1 MQSISELATSEH
13 DADDMAEQEN
23 EGFIKGK
30 PPNQLYTCFA
40 KFVKNSREPQKESPN
55 PLFGVP
61 SLSSNESQRIR
72 MEALSIVERMDPRV
86 CRPSI

>member
-40 KFVKNSREPQKESPN
+40 KFVKNSREHVNLKRKSKSTFWCSFAIQ
-55 PLFGVP
+55 
-61 SLSSNESQRIR
+61 Q
-72 MEALSIVERMDPRV
+72 
-86 CRPSI
+86 